1 MTIFKN
7 INYQASKLRSILLE
21 KFEMKK
27 VFSRLHTSSR
37 RSEESVTVFAE
48 ADSPEEPSQI

>member
-1 MTIFKN
+1 MTIFKH
-7 INYQASKLRSILLE
+7 INYQASKLRSILPE